1 MNVWRESAY
10 IKDLVSSPILGE
22 LAGNLLG
29 VRSVRLSHDQ
39 VLYKRPESTK
49 TPVHAD
55 QYHWPVSGPET
66 ITFWIPLQPV
76 APNQGRLRFFRGS
89 HRLQPETRRQ
99 LFKLSSEEGEFFLLQ
114 CGFTEVEPVL
124 ELGDAT
130 AHYGWTF
137 HGSGCNLTNE
147 TRKVYGVVYM
157 AADIKLV
164 VPEYGPPLEFLRD
177 WCPGARVGGPM
188 DSERNPIVFTNSNFA
203 TPIPSP

>member
-1 MNVWRESAY
+1 M
-10 IKDLVSSPILGE
+10 D
-22 LAGNLLG
+22 NLLG

-39 VLYKRPESTK
+39 VLYKRPESTR
-49 TPVHAD
+49 TTAHAD

-89 HRLQPETRRQ
+89 HRLQPEIRRQ
-99 LFKLSSEEGEFFLLQ
+99 LFRLSAEEGEFFLLQ
-114 CGFTEVEPVL
+114 CGFTEVEPL
-124 ELGDAT
+124 LDLGDAT

-137 HGSGCNLTNE
+137 HGSGCNLTKE

-164 VPEYGPPLEFLRD
+164 VPEYGPPLEFLHD

-188 DSERNPIVFTNSNFA
+188 DSEHNPIVFTGSNFA